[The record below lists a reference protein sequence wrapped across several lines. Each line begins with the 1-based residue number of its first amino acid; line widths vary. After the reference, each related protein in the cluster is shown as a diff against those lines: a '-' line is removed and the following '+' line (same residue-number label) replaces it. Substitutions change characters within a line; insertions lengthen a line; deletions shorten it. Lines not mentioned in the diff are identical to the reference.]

1 MADWIKIMTTLPKSV
16 AIYRLMRELRCKRHA
31 ALGLALD
38 WLCWLDANST
48 DGNTG
53 LLDEEISDVLGW
65 PRAAEAL
72 DAIGWVSH
80 DEQGCVVAVEYAKH
94 NGESAKKRAEDARR
108 QQRSRLVRDGC
119 HGKSVT
125 DVTNFCDQKRR
136 EDIHT
141 EVVGSSTVDVGAAA
155 KLPPPPEGFC
165 EWVCALC
172 RAHPSASRNRVLHG
186 EPLLAQD
193 VRAAALEAFAR
204 CPQAVEAAP
213 LLAAYFADRLQQDR
227 FKRAF
232 YRPPGQ
238 AHFFRDLEDVLAH
251 AERWARETGWG
262 KAKHRVQKAPA
273 GGRCSQDATPEEVQA
288 ELARMRAAGRKG
300 DRGID
305 D

>member
-1 MADWIKIMTTLPKSV
+1 MTTLPKSV

-53 LLDEEISDVLGW
+53 LLDKEISDVLGW

-72 DAIGWVSH
+72 NNIGWISH
-80 DEQGCVVAVEYAKH
+80 DEHGCVIAVEFAKH
-94 NGESAKKRAEDARR
+94 NGESAKKRAEDALR
-108 QQRSRLVRDGC
+108 QQKSRARRDLC
-119 HGKSVT
+119 HGKG
-125 DVTNFCDQKRR
+125 VTNVTGFCDQIRE
-136 EDIHT
+136 EDIDT

-155 KLPPPPEGFC
+155 KPPPPPEGFC

-172 RAHPSASRNRVLHG
+172 RAHPSASRNRVLDG

-193 VRAAALEAFAR
+193 VRLAALEAFAR

-213 LLAAYFADRLQQDR
+213 LLGAYFADRLQEDR
-227 FKRAF
+227 HRRAF
-232 YRPPGQ
+232 YRPQGQ

-251 AERWARETGWG
+251 AERWARESGWG
-262 KAKHRVQKAPA
+262 KPKRKAKAAGAVPSAPA
-273 GGRCSQDATPEEVQA
+273 RSPEE
-288 ELARMRAAGRKG
+288 EERERREMLALWRKMKG
-300 DRGID
+300 EVS
-305 D
+305 